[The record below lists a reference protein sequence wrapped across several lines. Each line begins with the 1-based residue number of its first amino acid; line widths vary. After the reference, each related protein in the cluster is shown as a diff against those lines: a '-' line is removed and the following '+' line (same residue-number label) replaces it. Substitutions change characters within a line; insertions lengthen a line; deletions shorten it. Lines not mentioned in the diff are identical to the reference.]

1 MTNNTLIENNKLLP
15 EDTTKLLEVR
25 CPYERMSKSESK
37 LYKCNSLCVK
47 VSAGSA
53 GEARCRKCGLNF
65 LFGADEAAKI
75 QTGVR
80 IQTIN

>member
-1 MTNNTLIENNKLLP
+1 MNTNNPLQEIDSLP
-15 EDTTKLLEVR
+15 EDSHTLLEVR
-25 CPYERMSKSESK
+25 CPYERISKSDQK

-47 VSAGSA
+47 VTAGSA

-65 LFGADEAAKI
+65 LFGVNENAKI

-80 IQTIN
+80 VQTIK